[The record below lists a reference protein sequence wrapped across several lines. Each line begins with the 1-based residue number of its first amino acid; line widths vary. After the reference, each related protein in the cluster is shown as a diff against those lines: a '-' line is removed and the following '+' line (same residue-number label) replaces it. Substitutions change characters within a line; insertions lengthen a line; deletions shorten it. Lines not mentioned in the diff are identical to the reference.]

1 MSPEQVS
8 NDIEALKRYVFGVAH
23 AVYGNPNRYAGP
35 AGFTP
40 EPFELFPLL
49 DKLINFIHSKQLP
62 IDPQSLRDFAS
73 VETRRLYGTPACKGV
88 VVSGIQLPGG
98 QKITAGEWLPK
109 AKALDD
115 RLNDLKTL
123 LPTLGQGQKVTPFV
137 SERLVIDPL
146 TRTVTLDG
154 TAYLVADLKTLF
166 IYKAIAEATNPP
178 ITNTEIQLVVRGV
191 KGHKVIAQRL
201 KTLPPALRATVETT
215 TAGHSLILCR
225 KGTS

>member
-1 MSPEQVS
+1 MSPEKVS
-8 NDIEALKRYVFGVAH
+8 NDIETLKRYVFGVAH

-40 EPFELFPLL
+40 EPVELFPLL
-49 DKLINFIHSKQLP
+49 DRLISFIHAQQLP
-62 IDPQSLRDFAS
+62 IDPQPLRDFAC
-73 VETRRLYGTPACKGV
+73 VETRRLYGTPADKGV
-88 VVSGIQLPGG
+88 VVSGIHLPGG

-115 RLNDLKTL
+115 RLNDLKAL
-123 LPTLGQGQKVTPFV
+123 LPTLCQGQKVKPFV
-137 SERLVIDPL
+137 SERLVIDPR

-154 TAYLVADLKTLF
+154 TPYPVDDLKTLLV
-166 IYKAIAEATNPP
+166 YKAIAEVTNPP
-178 ITNTEIQLVVRGV
+178 VTNAQIMQAVRGV

-201 KTLPPALRATVETT
+201 KTLPPILGATVETT

-225 KGTS
+225 KPPS